1 MREIKFR
8 AYDLLESNLGM
19 GVVDIYESRRVHIIF
34 DSGETP
40 SYKEKDTSIPKWRHN
55 SINMKHCIVMQYTG
69 LLDKQGVEI
78 YEGDIVK
85 LGKQHWYPG
94 CGHGEIGQVIWTG
107 YQYAMEGYK
116 FSLLLIATN
125 SVEVIG
131 NIYENSELL
140 ND

>member
-1 MREIKFR
+1 
-8 AYDLLESNLGM
+8 
-19 GVVDIYESRRVHIIF
+19 
-34 DSGETP
+34 
-40 SYKEKDTSIPKWRHN
+40 
-55 SINMKHCIVMQYTG
+55 MQFTG

-140 ND
+140 HVE